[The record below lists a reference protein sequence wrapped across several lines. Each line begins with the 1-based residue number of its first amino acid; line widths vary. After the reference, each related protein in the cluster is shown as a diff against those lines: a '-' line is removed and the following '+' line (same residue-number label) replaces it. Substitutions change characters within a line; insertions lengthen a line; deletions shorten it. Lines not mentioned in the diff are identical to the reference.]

1 MRLRPV
7 GKTAFYRY
15 NPTTES
21 YERVYPSWKSR
32 MWIVVRHFAVG
43 IVMGGVAFLVLDNV
57 IDFPHERMLK
67 RENRELRSELDILNR
82 RMDVAQTV
90 MEDIAERDN
99 NFYRV
104 MMQTERISDAQRY
117 AWLDRAERYNQLTSL
132 SDNELIDML
141 SDKMNLLEREIYV
154 QSKSF
159 DYLRDLAGNQKDRL
173 AHIPAIQPIA
183 EKDMK
188 QMASGYGYRNDPI
201 YGTGK
206 FHEGMDFAADQG
218 TPVYA
223 TGDATVL
230 SAGWNSGYGYMIELD
245 HGYNYVTRYAHL
257 SNMRVRP
264 GQRVKRGDLI
274 GNVGNTGKST
284 GSHLHY
290 EVRYN
295 GVAQNPV
302 NFYFYDL
309 TPEQYNEML
318 QLAENA
324 GHVMD

>member
-1 MRLRPV
+1 MRIGPV
-7 GKTAFYRY
+7 GKTVFYRY
-15 NPTTES
+15 NSVTES

-43 IVMGGVAFLVLDNV
+43 IIIGGAAFLLLDNV

-67 RENRELRSELDILNR
+67 RENRELRSELEILNR
-82 RMDVAQTV
+82 RLDVAQAV
-90 MEDIAERDN
+90 LEDIAERDN

-117 AWLDRAERYNQLTSL
+117 AGLDRDDRYNQLTSMA
-132 SDNELIDML
+132 DNRLIGML
-141 SDKMNLLEREIYV
+141 TDKMNLLERELYV

-159 DYLRDLAGNQKDRL
+159 DHLRELAGQQKDKL

-188 QMASGYGYRNDPI
+188 QMASGYGYRRDPV

-206 FHEGMDFAADQG
+206 FHEGMDFAADKG

-230 SAGWNSGYGYMIELD
+230 SAEWNSGYGYMIELN

-257 SNMRVRP
+257 SNMHVRP
-264 GQRVKRGDLI
+264 GQKVKRGDLI

-284 GSHLHY
+284 GYHLHY

-295 GVAQNPV
+295 GVPQNPV